1 MIIDENGTS
10 AFAKGIDILL
20 GDMPVFYEVIGFQY
34 FVDRTEFI
42 MLNIKQ
48 PITVFFQRLV
58 IGGKDTTKK
67 RE

>member
-48 PITVFFQRLV
+48 PITVFF
-58 IGGKDTTKK
+58 KDW
-67 RE
+67 

>member
-48 PITVFFQRLV
+48 PITVLDRKSV
-58 IGGKDTTKK
+58 V
-67 RE
+67 